1 MGGTGASVLKILR
14 NANAPIGVVISRQ
27 AHRPFKRLLRSNAGG
42 GKTGS
47 GRGSEPIR
55 ARSPIP
61 QLHGHGTSPMSTQE
75 PQRTQPKTLEMQS
88 SRDMLEKLR
97 REIDRLAGSII
108 RQDIV
113 DNGLNAAMT
122 AWHLTDWVWKEIQGS
137 TRRPTLTARA
147 GAPMRELKQFQEL
160 VKRNCAELAYC
171 EDIAISTKHFAFSK
185 LPVFSTKVT
194 ERFKINPDPIGKDG
208 DATQHQFSPT
218 GETVTYTAQAA
229 ELWITDGTSLTPA
242 AEVLERAFQWW
253 RKFFNE
259 MPMS

>member
-14 NANAPIGVVISRQ
+14 NANASIGVVISRQ

-42 GKTGS
+42 GKAGS
-47 GRGSEPIR
+47 GRGLGPIR

-61 QLHGHGTSPMSTQE
+61 QLHGHGTMSMSTRE
-75 PQRTQPKTLEMQS
+75 PQRTQPKTLAMQS
-88 SRDMLEKLR
+88 SHDMLEKLR

-108 RQDIV
+108 RQEIV
-113 DNGLNAAMT
+113 DHGLNAAMT
-122 AWHLTDWVWKEIQGS
+122 AWHLTDWAWREIQGA
-137 TRRPTLTARA
+137 TRRPTLAARA
-147 GAPMRELKQFQEL
+147 GAPIRELKQFQEL

-171 EDIAISTKHFAFSK
+171 ENIAISTKHFAFSK

-208 DATQHQFSPT
+208 GATRHQFSPT

-229 ELWITDGTSLTPA
+229 ELWITDGRSLTPA
-242 AEVLERAFQWW
+242 AEVLEHAFQWW
-253 RKFFNE
+253 RKFIDE
-259 MPMS
+259 MSMS